1 MAIEAARTRI
11 LYRSLDA
18 AFTASLRQRASVMSQ
33 LGSMVS
39 PRSSNYDRVAAFV
52 HLLDRAIP
60 GMQRRVYD
68 SLYRPQ
74 GLPFGAT
81 DLRLDLRLIGFGS
94 GATVFLLTGGSR
106 RVVLK
111 IYRRTIGRSRE
122 NLLKLAGEYREKL
135 ERVALVYGDVV
146 LPASYL
152 IVHGPILRRP
162 AVAAV
167 QDFLESPLLDFFT
180 LGTAKLASM
189 AKADPEFRQQCIHF
203 ATRTLDALERE
214 GTCADLIG
222 ERNVVVVERAEKKE
236 LRLIDYGFYDVAA
249 LRRNP
254 TPALHRL
261 ESCFSSLRALVK
273 ALEA

>member
-1 MAIEAARTRI
+1 MTIEAARTRI
-11 LYRSLDA
+11 LYRTLDA
-18 AFTASLRQRASVMSQ
+18 AFTASLRHRASVLSQ

-74 GLPFGAT
+74 SLPFGAT
-81 DLRLDLRLIGFGS
+81 DSRLIGFGS
-94 GATVFLLTGGSR
+94 GATVFLLLGGSR

-122 NLLKLAGEYREKL
+122 NLVKLAGEYREKL
-135 ERVALVYGDVV
+135 ERVALVYGDLV
-146 LPASYL
+146 LPARYL

-167 QDFLESPLLDFFT
+167 QDFLESPLLDFFA
-180 LGTAKLASM
+180 LGTARLASM

-222 ERNVVVVERAEKKE
+222 EGNVVVVERAEKKE
-236 LRLIDYGFYDVAA
+236 LRLIDYGFFDVAA

-261 ESCFSSLRALVK
+261 ESRFSSLRALVE